1 MILQNDVVCLPPG
14 LDCYEKEIKMIE
26 DNCTIPCKG
35 VYADVVNEGAEDLH
49 TRMNFR
55 QVLDRYK
62 EYKSGFTNDK
72 GYTHCLENIEK

>member
-14 LDCYEKEIKMIE
+14 LDCYEKEIKMLE

-35 VYADVVNEGAEDLH
+35 IYADVVNEGAEDLH

-72 GYTHCLENIEK
+72 GNKLFGKF